1 MFKTILVCS
10 DGSDHSLKA
19 AREAAIIAKQSDAC
33 VLLLNVNS
41 NAEALSPCIMPWQ
54 MEVNERQCSHDL
66 DEQQTCAMKH
76 AEALFDKD
84 GVRYVSLREF
94 GHAAAQIVRVAERE
108 EADLIVLG
116 SRGLNLLET
125 LLLGSVSDHVVR
137 HAHCSVLV
145 VR

>member
-10 DGSDHSLKA
+10 DGSEHSMKA

-41 NAEALSPCIMPWQ
+41 NVEALSPCIMPWQ
-54 MEVNERQCSHDL
+54 MEVNESQSPHDL
-66 DEQQTCAMKH
+66 NETQECALKR
-76 AEALFDKD
+76 AEILFDKD
-84 GVRYVSLREF
+84 EVRYVSLREF
-94 GHAAAQIVRVAERE
+94 GHPAAQIVRVAERE

-116 SRGLNLLET
+116 SRGLNVLES

>member
-10 DGSDHSLKA
+10 DGSQHSMKA
-19 AREAAIIAKQSDAC
+19 AREAAVIARQSDAC

-41 NAEALSPCIMPWQ
+41 NAETLSPCIMPWQ
-54 MEVNERQCSHDL
+54 MEVNENQFSRDL
-66 DEQQTCAMKH
+66 DEPQECALKH
-76 AEALFDKD
+76 AEILFDKD
-84 GVRYVSLREF
+84 AVRYVSLREF

-116 SRGLNLLET
+116 SRGLNVLET